1 MKKTSAILFIV
12 LLIVCVTY
20 CTQNDSVKISE
31 NDWIETQL
39 NIEALYFNS
48 LSFPYSVRVN
58 SVIIDENDKVAYEMI
73 YSSNDYNSI
82 ISENPEG
89 TISRDIDIFNKFI
102 NVTVQK
108 YGRKFKQEFDYQ
120 KDIVCRVQI
129 WDAAGRE
136 HKDIGIL
143 EDGLFKMLE

>member
-12 LLIVCVTY
+12 FLIVCVTY

-73 YSSNDYNSI
+73 YSSKDYNSF

-102 NVTVQK
+102 NVAVQK
-108 YGRKFKQEFDYQ
+108 YGTKFKQEFDYQ
-120 KDIVCRVQI
+120 KDIICRVQI
-129 WDAAGRE
+129 WDTTGKE
-136 HKDIGIL
+136 HKDIAIL
-143 EDGLFKMLE
+143 EDGLFKMIE